1 MLDECLGML
10 SDDFVE
16 QSYNI
21 YDKANEVDV
30 FPALYSF
37 YDMTW
42 SLHPLLLTCMQAPDT
57 AGAVLSSRFDDQS
70 DIKLL
75 ITNVVHNVSLFMD
88 TLKDLQ
94 AFFFTRSLE
103 RSPEAQIQ
111 GPYDA
116 GFGAGR
122 LVFYLIADNE
132 LAKQKDPAEGMDI
145 VLWFEDET
153 PEEETTPTEE
163 ETTSTDEGAD
173 ADVDADAVTL

>member
-1 MLDECLGML
+1 M
-10 SDDFVE
+10 
-16 QSYNI
+16 
-21 YDKANEVDV
+21 
-30 FPALYSF
+30 
-37 YDMTW
+37 
-42 SLHPLLLTCMQAPDT
+42 
-57 AGAVLSSRFDDQS
+57 LSSRFDDQS

-94 AFFFTRSLE
+94 AFFFTRSQE

-116 GFGAGR
+116 GYGAGR

-132 LAKQKDPAEGMDI
+132 LAKQKDPAEGMNI

-153 PEEETTPTEE
+153 SPEEEETTTTTLSEE
-163 ETTSTDEGAD
+163 DAASPEEGAN
-173 ADVDADAVTL
+173 ADTITL